1 MNQIHSSSLL
11 CQLASMWK
19 NQVLCDAVIKAGN
32 SQIKAHRV
40 VLVAACP
47 MLHSMKNASVGSN
60 LEVRLAADIK
70 ADAINTFLQY
80 LYEGFMMLTE
90 ENTKDVEKIARV
102 LQVDSVLKCC
112 ADFYKCLHAGDKYE
126 YSFHDNAEFKHVRA
140 SDLLKVHERNK
151 RTSEIQPPSPGVKR
165 QRIQSRGSSDSFNDF
180 GASDPWDRVP
190 REGLM
195 GSSSTRNTQP
205 GVIEIMEDSVEI
217 VHSDKPEDS
226 GGTRRDNPQD
236 RMSISVA
243 SQMKANNDVQII
255 NASSGS
261 EPPPRITASSSES
274 SRFSSHPSFSHS
286 QGSSSLGFRH
296 DPNFTN
302 PNSASGSRL
311 PTSPSAHS
319 RMPSPSSAYHL
330 PQRTSAHSQP
340 KPFAAGN
347 AAQASKSYNIP
358 SPGEQSRSSQDQS
371 RVTAGA
377 STLSFSSSSS
387 SLVGPPS
394 SSPSTSTQ
402 APQPVA
408 LWRSTSSDAVATGST
423 AASQMSE
430 KPLLH
435 RSEST
440 PATSDADIS
449 IVKVESEVSFDEQF
463 HGDDP
468 NVTFEPD
475 DQSGDW
481 NREDTSNEE
490 SNASEDKMPQW
501 MADTMKDIAAGQG
514 TTQEYRG
521 LPNLPATY
529 RSNLGRSPS
538 LDPVNYIFIELGQPL
553 PEGYVRLDEEEKVCV
568 PSVWLNRTLSQCV
581 GKPAFFTL
589 KKLVNGFVNPW
600 ECKYGG
606 TSAYKNTPLEP
617 VFNALL
623 CWMRQQPAQSL
634 AAFEK
639 SLLTSY
645 PTNQYDTMNA
655 VAKCRDP
662 LTGQYHVAISE
673 VDGKLKPCVLCT
685 SQKVK
690 THSGWYCYTR
700 KRCSAWP
707 RVRDKMLPPQYADH
721 KCVSVEGRKQNRCA
735 LCQHQNVKTKSGWD
749 VITRLQCKQCDI
761 NLCKECFVG
770 VNRKSL
776 GWQRTIAMK
785 TSTELYQ
792 RKAKSKSGVC
802 FQHSPVERYVNVQ
815 YEEPTARLFLL
826 SEALAN
832 AKQKARHSTC
842 GQRTE
847 TAPTSSTPKG
857 QIIEQELISIAEAAL
872 HFPQNNPELKQKRCA
887 LCRHQ
892 NITTK
897 RGWVVLTNFCCAR
910 CLVPLCTGE
919 RNCFKI
925 YHRLLF
931 SGQIKA
937 LPTGRVTNTTDD
949 RPSPSGDPSGGR
961 SKLSEYIDKLH
972 ELQTKA
978 MYFDMMRNRP
988 KVSASSDPVEDI
1000 ESADSSSEVLKGL
1013 DLTIRSSQQ
1022 KHVPIYNKDRKYTP
1036 CLYCGRLKNRTRS
1049 GWRVNTFYRCLQCDV
1064 PLCVNDR
1071 NCFVLYHKYFLGM
1084 TNVENP
1090 GRRRSRDT
1098 GQVEV
1103 KKETNG

>member
-1 MNQIHSSSLL
+1 MFYHKVYMNQIHSSSLL

-19 NQVLCDAVIKAGN
+19 NQVLCDAVIKAGS

-195 GSSSTRNTQP
+195 GSSSARNTQP

-296 DPNFTN
+296 DPNFAN

-623 CWMRQQPAQSL
+623 LFGSKQLKLSWSGAKQAINEKL
-634 AAFEK
+634 A
-639 SLLTSY
+639 
-645 PTNQYDTMNA
+645 
-655 VAKCRDP
+655 
-662 LTGQYHVAISE
+662 H
-673 VDGKLKPCVLCT
+673 
-685 SQKVK
+685 
-690 THSGWYCYTR
+690 
-700 KRCSAWP
+700 
-707 RVRDKMLPPQYADH
+707 
-721 KCVSVEGRKQNRCA
+721 GRKM
-735 LCQHQNVKTKSGWD
+735 H
-749 VITRLQCKQCDI
+749 
-761 NLCKECFVG
+761 
-770 VNRKSL
+770 
-776 GWQRTIAMK
+776 
-785 TSTELYQ
+785 
-792 RKAKSKSGVC
+792 KA
-802 FQHSPVERYVNVQ
+802 H
-815 YEEPTARLFLL
+815 
-826 SEALAN
+826 
-832 AKQKARHSTC
+832 
-842 GQRTE
+842 
-847 TAPTSSTPKG
+847 
-857 QIIEQELISIAEAAL
+857 
-872 HFPQNNPELKQKRCA
+872 
-887 LCRHQ
+887 
-892 NITTK
+892 
-897 RGWVVLTNFCCAR
+897 
-910 CLVPLCTGE
+910 
-919 RNCFKI
+919 
-925 YHRLLF
+925 
-931 SGQIKA
+931 
-937 LPTGRVTNTTDD
+937 
-949 RPSPSGDPSGGR
+949 
-961 SKLSEYIDKLH
+961 
-972 ELQTKA
+972 
-978 MYFDMMRNRP
+978 
-988 KVSASSDPVEDI
+988 SAS
-1000 ESADSSSEVLKGL
+1000 
-1013 DLTIRSSQQ
+1013 
-1022 KHVPIYNKDRKYTP
+1022 
-1036 CLYCGRLKNRTRS
+1036 
-1049 GWRVNTFYRCLQCDV
+1049 
-1064 PLCVNDR
+1064 
-1071 NCFVLYHKYFLGM
+1071 
-1084 TNVENP
+1084 
-1090 GRRRSRDT
+1090 
-1098 GQVEV
+1098 
-1103 KKETNG
+1103 